1 MLTLLLSAIFA
12 ATPNIGEISAQAD
25 TINQYTIDGKAAKN
39 FDGSQLVGLSIDDYD
54 VTVSKEKGK
63 VVRKHT
69 ITTSKAHKTTSSSI
83 TTNSVSISVDSNSDD
98 KVSISGIS
106 PDEMDKVLWI
116 VNDEKVDKEKVNGIK
131 QSNVK
136 SISVLKGKAAE
147 TVFGEEGAGGVVII
161 QVK

>member
-12 ATPNIGEISAQAD
+12 TTPNIGEISAQAD
-25 TINQYTIDGKAAKN
+25 TINQYTIDGKAVSN
-39 FDGSQLVGLSIDDYD
+39 FDGSQLVGLSIADYNIS
-54 VTVSKEKGK
+54 VSKEKGK

-116 VNDEKVDKEKVNGIK
+116 VNDEKVEKEKVNGIK